1 LPPGDFPG
9 EVKRMV
15 LSHFEALVLFSFL
28 VSVVFA
34 VLSKQTLR
42 EQLIYGAKVFVAF
55 VGIAILLGWIML
67 PFA

>member
-1 LPPGDFPG
+1 
-9 EVKRMV
+9 MV
-15 LSHFEALVLFSFL
+15 LSHFEALTLFSFF

-42 EQLIYGAKVFVAF
+42 EQLIYGVKVFIAF
-55 VGIAILLGWIML
+55 VGIAVVLGWIML

>member
-1 LPPGDFPG
+1 
-9 EVKRMV
+9 MI

-34 VLSKQTLR
+34 ILSKQTLR
-42 EQLIYGAKVFVAF
+42 EQVIYGAKVFVAF
-55 VGIAILLGWIML
+55 VGIALLLGWIIL

>member
-1 LPPGDFPG
+1 
-9 EVKRMV
+9 MV
-15 LSHFEALVLFSFL
+15 LSHFQALVLFSFR

-34 VLSKQTLR
+34 VLSKHTLR

-55 VGIAILLGWIML
+55 VGIALLLGWIML

>member
-1 LPPGDFPG
+1 
-9 EVKRMV
+9 MV
-15 LSHFEALVLFSFL
+15 LSHFEALTLFSFL

-42 EQLIYGAKVFVAF
+42 EQFIYGAKVFVAF

>member
-1 LPPGDFPG
+1 
-9 EVKRMV
+9 MI

-34 VLSKQTLR
+34 ILSKQTLR
-42 EQLIYGAKVFVAF
+42 EQVIYGAKVFVAF
-55 VGIAILLGWIML
+55 VGIALMLGWIML

>member
-1 LPPGDFPG
+1 
-9 EVKRMV
+9 MI
-15 LSHFEALVLFSFL
+15 LSHFEALVLFSFF

-34 VLSKQTLR
+34 VLSKRTLR
-42 EQLIYGAKVFVAF
+42 EQVIYGAKVFIAF

>member
-1 LPPGDFPG
+1 
-9 EVKRMV
+9 MV
-15 LSHFEALVLFSFL
+15 LSHFEALVLFSFF

-42 EQLIYGAKVFVAF
+42 EQVIYGAKVFIAF
-55 VGIAILLGWIML
+55 VGIAVLLGWIML

>member
-1 LPPGDFPG
+1 ML
-9 EVKRMV
+9 

-34 VLSKQTLR
+34 ILSKQTLR
-42 EQLIYGAKVFVAF
+42 EQVIYGAKVFVAF
-55 VGIAILLGWIML
+55 VGIALLLGWIML